1 MSNVLVS
8 VICTNYNKGSW
19 IGEAIES
26 FLNQETN
33 FAFEILL
40 IDDKSTDE
48 SRDIIK
54 KYAKKYPKNIRAFYN
69 EKNLGITKTWIKICK
84 EAKGK
89 YIARCDG
96 DDYWIDNQKL
106 QKQIDALEASS
117 DSKWC
122 CTDYNLVTPEGEV
135 THKSAV
141 ETGLFKRPDSYAE
154 MLATKGMTMAST
166 WLVDT
171 KLMNNVN
178 SEISDTAV
186 DDTFNIQLDLFNKTK
201 LTYLPESTAAYRMNE
216 GSDSKPKDDKSAHQ
230 RDERLLETQLEYID
244 KYKNIGYEDIIK
256 ILLHHGI
263 ISEDRL
269 RLIRR
274 QRQLIE
280 AQECIVFDKD
290 KEIRLKDDIIQ
301 SRDKQISDILNSKKY
316 KVGKVIIQPMSILK
330 SVLKREKNS

>member
-19 IGEAIES
+19 ISEAIES
-26 FLNQETN
+26 FLNQKTN
-33 FAFEILL
+33 FVFEILL

-69 EKNLGITKTWIKICK
+69 EENLGITKTWIKICK
-84 EAKGK
+84 EAKGE

-96 DDYWIDNQKL
+96 DDYWIDDEKL
-106 QKQIDALEASS
+106 QKQVEVLRSS
-117 DSKWC
+117 DDSRWC
-122 CTDYNLVTPEGEV
+122 STDYDLVTPEGEI

-171 KLMNNVN
+171 KLMNDVN

-216 GSDSKPKDDKSAHQ
+216 GSDSKPKDDEVAHQ
-230 RDERLLETQLEYID
+230 RDERLLETQLEYVD
-244 KYKNIGYEDIIK
+244 KYKNVGYEDIIK
-256 ILLHHGI
+256 ILLHQGI
-263 ISEDRL
+263 VSEDRL

-274 QRQLIE
+274 QRQRIE
-280 AQECIVFDKD
+280 AQEHTVVDKD
-290 KEIRLKDDIIQ
+290 EIIQ
-301 SRDKQISDILNSKKY
+301 SRDKQISDILNSKRY
-316 KVGKVIIQPMSILK
+316 KVGKSIVRPISAVK
-330 SVLKREKNS
+330 SVLKWRKHS